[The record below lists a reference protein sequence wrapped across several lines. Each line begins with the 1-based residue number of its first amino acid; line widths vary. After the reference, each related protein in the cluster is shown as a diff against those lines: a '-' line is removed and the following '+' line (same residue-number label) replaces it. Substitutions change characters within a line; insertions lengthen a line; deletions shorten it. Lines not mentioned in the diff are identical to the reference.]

1 MKKNEKQVKANYF
14 YLNHILLFYNQVKIT
29 FLLLS
34 LLALNIT
41 YSQNN
46 DCLPILKDGLYK
58 YILKTETSSFN
69 SDLKTYFES
78 QTFKDHF
85 KSNKWNLGVN
95 GVIPVGESGLISEI
109 GLDFGASE
117 NEIDKFQEKIRIA
130 KSLQIDEKFYK
141 SSVTAVP
148 DVELAKAYVQCVT
161 INQKSGFFIE
171 NIIETPKNVIF
182 NIKYK
187 KSISTD
193 PMPKVKDFKVI
204 GSTKIIQGIAIGENI
219 PDQISISCERYPE
232 NELILSIN
240 TDRENLVY
248 LVERSDVGFE
258 KEFPVGSIITSILD
272 WNSFSQITENVS
284 SSAWDASKSKWAP
297 ADGRTIS
304 TSKYTRKTG
313 RSNTPDLRGVFLR
326 GLNQFDPFYTNQV
339 SEQQK
344 DVDGQNRVAGDF
356 QKDIFESHFHTTEKL
371 TLGHR
376 NHGYPASE
384 DLDPGNWAGYLQL
397 KTDSKGGSETRPKN
411 VTVYYY
417 VRIN

>member
-1 MKKNEKQVKANYF
+1 MA
-14 YLNHILLFYNQVKIT
+14 
-29 FLLLS
+29 FLLLGFLS
-34 LLALNIT
+34 FNYIF
-41 YSQNN
+41 SQNN
-46 DCLPILKDGLYK
+46 DCLPLLKDGLYK

-78 QTFKDHF
+78 QTFRDHF

-95 GVIPVGESGLISEI
+95 GVIPVGDSGLISEI
-109 GLDFGASE
+109 GLDSGASE
-117 NEIDKFQEKIRIA
+117 NEIDKFQEKIRKA

-148 DVELAKAYVQCVT
+148 DVELAKAYVHC
-161 INQKSGFFIE
+161 ISFNQKIGFFVE
-171 NIIETPKNVIF
+171 DIIETPKNVIF

-187 KSISTD
+187 QRLSTD
-193 PMPKVKDFKVI
+193 PMPIVKDFKVI
-204 GSTKIIQGIAIGENI
+204 GSTKIIQGINIGQKI

-248 LVERSDVGFE
+248 LIERSDIGFE

-272 WNSFSQITENVS
+272 WNSFSQITENVG

-297 ADGRTIS
+297 ADGRTIT
-304 TSKYTRKTG
+304 TSKFTRKTG
-313 RSNTPDLRGVFLR
+313 KANTPDLRGIFLR

-376 NHGYPASE
+376 NHGYPRSE
-384 DLDPGNWAGYLQL
+384 DLNPGNWAGYLQL

-417 VRIN
+417 IRIN